1 MLYAHLLMSDEED
14 FLIAIGLALLL
25 GVSIVVIL
33 KIIEELIKTNQPLH
47 QDNILK
53 ILRRDGYN
61 V

>member
-1 MLYAHLLMSDEED
+1 MSDEED